1 MRVVAVVD
9 FGGQYAMRKGAE
21 ADLPDDPVTRCLVA
35 DGFLREVKEKAPKPK
50 NEKPAGIENPAEEE
64 PGQDLHQ
71 LKVAELIEMC
81 KEKGVAVKGK
91 AKKEDLIKALEA

>member
-9 FGGQYAMRKGAE
+9 FGGQYAMRKGTE
-21 ADLPDDPVTRCLVA
+21 ADLPDDPVTRCLIA
-35 DGFLREVKEKAPKPK
+35 DGFIREAGKEAPKPK
-50 NEKPAGIENPAEEE
+50 KEKPAKEE
-64 PGQDLHQ
+64 PKQDLHQ